1 MADITR
7 TTTLQRSR
15 PQRNGLVDLAKI
27 IESFM
32 KQMKL
37 RAKFSAVITD
47 ADKVERAAER
57 LRAVAAQSTDVM
69 EQVSLVPSLP
79 IKSKSRE
86 DRFFHVNHPDTRS
99 ARANQLVEE
108 LCQACNWLTTTQAL
122 RGNEFS
128 EPRRESAIATRIAEL
143 HDRMGGLIKRPPH

>member
-7 TTTLQRSR
+7 TTTVKRSR
-15 PQRNGLVDLAKI
+15 PHRNALVDLAKI

-32 KQMKL
+32 QQIKL

-57 LRAVAAQSTDVM
+57 LRAVAAQSTNVT

-79 IKSKSRE
+79 IKSKSRQE
-86 DRFFHVNHPDTRS
+86 HVNHHDTRS
-99 ARANQLVEE
+99 SRANQLVEE

-122 RGNEFS
+122 RGNES
-128 EPRRESAIATRIAEL
+128 SGRRRESAIATRIAEL

>member
-7 TTTLQRSR
+7 TTTVKRSR
-15 PQRNGLVDLAKI
+15 PQRNALVDLEKI

-32 KQMKL
+32 QQIKL

-57 LRAVAAQSTDVM
+57 LRAVAAQSTNVT

-79 IKSKSRE
+79 IKSKSRQE
-86 DRFFHVNHPDTRS
+86 HVNHHDTRS
-99 ARANQLVEE
+99 SRANQLVEE

-122 RGNEFS
+122 RGNES
-128 EPRRESAIATRIAEL
+128 SGRRRESAIATRIAEL

>member
-7 TTTLQRSR
+7 TTTVKRSR
-15 PQRNGLVDLAKI
+15 PQRNALVDLAKI

-32 KQMKL
+32 QQIKL

-57 LRAVAAQSTDVM
+57 LRAVAAQSTNVT

-79 IKSKSRE
+79 IKSKSRQE
-86 DRFFHVNHPDTRS
+86 HVNHHDTRS
-99 ARANQLVEE
+99 SRANQLVEE

-122 RGNEFS
+122 RGNES
-128 EPRRESAIATRIAEL
+128 SGRRRESAIATRIAEL

>member
-7 TTTLQRSR
+7 TTTVERSR
-15 PQRNGLVDLAKI
+15 PQRNALVDLAKI

-32 KQMKL
+32 QQIKL

-57 LRAVAAQSTDVM
+57 LRAVAAQSTNVT

-79 IKSKSRE
+79 IKSKSRQE
-86 DRFFHVNHPDTRS
+86 HVNHHDTRS
-99 ARANQLVEE
+99 SRANQLVEE

-122 RGNEFS
+122 RGNES
-128 EPRRESAIATRIAEL
+128 SGRRRESAIATRIAEL

>member
-7 TTTLQRSR
+7 TTTVKRSR
-15 PQRNGLVDLAKI
+15 PQRNALVDLAKI

-32 KQMKL
+32 QQIKL

-57 LRAVAAQSTDVM
+57 LRAVAAQSTDVT

-79 IKSKSRE
+79 IKSKSRQE
-86 DRFFHVNHPDTRS
+86 HVNHHDTRS
-99 ARANQLVEE
+99 SRANQLVEE

-122 RGNEFS
+122 RGNES
-128 EPRRESAIATRIAEL
+128 SGRRRESAIATRIAEL